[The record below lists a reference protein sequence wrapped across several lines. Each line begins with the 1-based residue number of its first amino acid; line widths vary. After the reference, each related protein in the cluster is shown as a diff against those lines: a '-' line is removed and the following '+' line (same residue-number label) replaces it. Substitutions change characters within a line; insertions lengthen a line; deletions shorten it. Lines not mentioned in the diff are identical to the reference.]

1 MKKEVIIWVAILSLF
16 LLLTLSA
23 CIYVNC
29 DDHCEKGVRV
39 NGVNLK
45 YRNSASLSQSYEDNN
60 LEIQGGTISIDLKG
74 HSKPQADLQVEYWEY
89 EPGDATI
96 ILKKGKISWESKSNK
111 PVSLTR
117 ISGSIPEALNLN
129 IETGTGETKLD
140 AIKGNQSISVDKGT
154 GRTEISN
161 SQFNQLTINSGTGY
175 VTLINTSISKCSI
188 DTGTGSVN
196 LKNSVIEDAMIETG
210 TGDIIIEKSKI
221 NKQNFTTGTGKVI
234 THN

>member
-96 ILKKGKISWESKSNK
+96 ILKKGKISWESKSKK

-117 ISGSIPEALNLN
+117 ISGSIPEGLNLT
-129 IETGTGETKLD
+129 IESGTGETKLD
-140 AIKGNQSISVDKGT
+140 AMKGNQSISIDKGT

-161 SQFNQLTINSGTGY
+161 SQFNQLNIDSGTGY
-175 VTLINTSISKCSI
+175 VTLINTNISKGSI

-196 LKNSVIEDAMIETG
+196 LKNCVIEDALIETG
-210 TGDIIIEKSKI
+210 TGNIVIEKSKI
-221 NKQNFTTGTGKVI
+221 NKQNFKTGTGKVM
-234 THN
+234 TQD

>member
-96 ILKKGKISWESKSNK
+96 ILKKGKISWESKSKK

-117 ISGSIPEALNLN
+117 ISGSIPEGLNLT
-129 IETGTGETKLD
+129 IESGTGETKLD
-140 AIKGNQSISVDKGT
+140 AMKGNQSISIDKGT

-161 SQFNQLTINSGTGY
+161 SQFNQLNIDSGTGY
-175 VTLINTSISKCSI
+175 VTLINTNISKGSI

-196 LKNSVIEDAMIETG
+196 LKNCVIEDALIETG
-210 TGDIIIEKSKI
+210 TGNIVIEKSKI
-221 NKQNFTTGTGKVI
+221 NKQNFKTGTGKVM
-234 THN
+234 TNN